1 MHVDAVAPCRLNPIQ
16 QQLGFGPIISVG
28 ELHVDQ
34 LDMDAA
40 GLPDI
45 DGFRNGFM
53 DAVRFVA
60 GVGGVSCAVLLQY
73 RAERMQ
79 FIRFAV
85 TASSDKQSRRK
96 PKRTSVQLFFEHL
109 LHMEQLAVVRR
120 AVLHSHRHQAQRFVA
135 DLHNRVHRNIRP
147 GIHVVREIRLLEG
160 QPRRAA
166 GEISLQLFDL
176 LRKRRRHREA
186 AITDNLGR
194 HTLPNLPFRLR
205 VKQQGEVG
213 MRVNVD

>member
-1 MHVDAVAPCRLNPIQ
+1 MHVDAAAPCRLDPIQ
-16 QQLGFGPIISVG
+16 QQLGFAPIISAG
-28 ELHVDQ
+28 ELHVGQ

-53 DAVRFVA
+53 DALRFVA
-60 GVGGVSCAVLLQY
+60 DVGGLTSAIPLQY

-79 FIRFAV
+79 YIRFAK
-85 TASSDKQSRRK
+85 TAGSGNYSRRK
-96 PKRTSVQLFFEHL
+96 PERTSVQSNFEHL
-109 LHMEQLAVVRR
+109 LRIEQLAVARR
-120 AVLHSHRHQAQRFVA
+120 AVLHSDRH
-135 DLHNRVHRNIRP
+135 
-147 GIHVVREIRLLEG
+147 LEG
-160 QPRRAA
+160 QPQRTAE
-166 GEISLQLFDL
+166 EISPQLFDL
-176 LRKRRRHREA
+176 LRKRRRHRDA

-194 HTLPNLPFRLR
+194 HTLPNLPFRLP